1 MPEQRSGG
9 ELVVTIP
16 SELGEIARLPALVE
30 EFGARHGWPAGLVG
44 SVNLVLEELVANTV
58 SYGYDA
64 DGRSGAAGM
73 IQILLSWD
81 GIMVT
86 IEVEDDGIPF
96 DPMQRAVP
104 DTDAALEERVPGGLG
119 IHFVRTLMDTV
130 EYRRI
135 GDRNRLKLTKR
146 VER

>member
-1 MPEQRSGG
+1 MPEPRSGG

-16 SELGEIARLPALVE
+16 SELGEIARLPPLVE
-30 EFGARHGWPAGLVG
+30 EFGARHGWPVHLVG

-64 DGRSGAAGM
+64 DGRSAAEGM
-73 IQILLSWD
+73 IQIRLSCD
-81 GIMVT
+81 SDMVT

-96 DPMQRAVP
+96 DLTQRADP

-130 EYRRI
+130 EYRRV